1 MAYFIALGL
10 LSLAGIIGTL
20 WLIRTDG
27 YGRIPTDPS
36 RLAATERA
44 DALPTTKVGQPLKPA
59 TAVGQP
65 APATEVAQ
73 PAKPVTATIAVP
85 RTGGRLA

>member
-1 MAYFIALGL
+1 MAYFIALGI
-10 LSLAGIIGTL
+10 LSLAGIIGTV

-36 RLAATERA
+36 RLASTERA
-44 DALPTTKVGQPLKPA
+44 RAVPTTKVGQPLTPA

-73 PAKPVTATIAVP
+73 SAKPITATIAVP
-85 RTGGRLA
+85 RPGGRLA